1 MDPRTEDITDKQRI
15 RELQNHYSYSIDSG
29 KYDNLDAI
37 FTPNATYHFVT
48 GSTDNIKAL
57 KTTIRDALSPL
68 TGSQHI
74 NGNQWSEIEGDFA
87 KAGCYF
93 TVHMYKEGL
102 ADGEHFEMGGRYDDE
117 LVRAADGWRFSK
129 RTITILW
136 SDGNPKVRWQDQ

>member
-1 MDPRTEDITDKQRI
+1 MDARTEEIIDKQHI

-29 KYDNLDAI
+29 QYDNLDVL
-37 FTPNATYHFVT
+37 FTSNATYNFVT
-48 GSTDNIKAL
+48 GFTDNIEAL
-57 KTTIRDALSPL
+57 KTTIRDALLPL
-68 TGSQHI
+68 TTSQHV
-74 NGNQWSEIEGDFA
+74 NGNQWAEINGNLA

-117 LVRAADGWRFSK
+117 LVRAADGWQFSK